1 MSAKKEREKR
11 REERLQREGEA
22 AANARRQRL
31 IKLGS
36 AAAFLAIVAVAVL
49 VVVSQSQNSGGDTSI
64 ENVAEVEQDL
74 ANIPQ
79 HKLTLGRPT
88 ATVRLVEFGDLQCP
102 LCRDFAVNVLP
113 ELISNKIRTGD
124 ALFEFRNFPILGPE
138 SETAAAAAV
147 AAGEQSR
154 GWVFIE
160 LFYRNQGIENTGYV
174 TDDFLTSIAEAAK
187 VGDIPRWN
195 RKREDAATKA
205 EVSRTTAEAERL
217 GFSGTPSFAI
227 EGPGT
232 EGLEPIEGLGS
243 LGQFEEAIDA
253 AS

>member
-36 AAAFLAIVAVAVL
+36 AAAFLAIVVVAVL
-49 VVVSQSQNSGGDTSI
+49 VVVSQGQNSGGDTNI
-64 ENVAEVEQDL
+64 ENVAEVEQNL
-74 ANIPQ
+74 ADIPQ
-79 HKLTLGRPT
+79 SKLTLGKPT
-88 ATVRLVEFGDLQCP
+88 AKVKLVEFGDLQCP
-102 LCRDFAVNVLP
+102 VCRDFAVNVLP
-113 ELISNKIRTGD
+113 ELISNKVRTGE
-124 ALFEFRNFPILGPE
+124 AQIEFRNFPILGPE

-147 AAGEQSR
+147 AAGEQNR
-154 GWVFIE
+154 GWNFLE
-160 LFYRNQGIENTGYV
+160 LFYKNQGIENTGYV
-174 TDDFLTSIAEAAK
+174 TADFLTSVAEAAK

-195 RKREDAATKA
+195 REREDAAA
-205 EVSRTTAEAERL
+205 EGEVSRSTVEAERL
-217 GFSGTPSFAI
+217 GFGGTPSFAI

-232 EGLEPIEGLGS
+232 KGLEPIEPGS
-243 LGQFEEAIDA
+243 LGEFEEAIEA